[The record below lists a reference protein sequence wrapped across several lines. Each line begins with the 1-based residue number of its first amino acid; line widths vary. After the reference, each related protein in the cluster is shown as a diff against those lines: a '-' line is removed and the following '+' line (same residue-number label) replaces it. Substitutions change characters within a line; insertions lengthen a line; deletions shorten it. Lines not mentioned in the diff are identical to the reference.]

1 MNIRKRMLKELGF
14 MIIAVL
20 LVLVSILIAGTF
32 FEIWI
37 REYWLMALMAI
48 VFYLIMGFYR
58 LLNSL
63 ARRYRDEDRE
73 EPGNKNAGNV

>member
-1 MNIRKRMLKELGF
+1 MKIKKKVLKELGF

-20 LVLVSILIAGTF
+20 LVIFSILIAGTF

-37 REYWLMALMAI
+37 KDYWLMALMAL
-48 VFYLIMGFYR
+48 VFYLIIGFYR

-63 ARRYRDEDRE
+63 ARKYRDGDWNG
-73 EPGNKNAGNV
+73 PGEKNS